1 MSVELQFIKKL
12 TLVSGNANRQLAEDI
27 AEHLGIPLTQMA
39 VSRFAD
45 GETRVKIDESIRG
58 QDVFVVQPTSPP
70 ANEHLMELLIIIDA
84 LRRASA
90 HRIAA
95 VIPYYG
101 YARQDKK
108 VKPREPITARL
119 VANLLEVAGA
129 QRVLAMDL
137 HSGPLQGFFNIP
149 VDNLSALLLFVQHI
163 KEHGFTPEKTVV
175 VSPDVGGVARASE
188 VASRVGFAL
197 AIIAKRRPEPNV
209 AEAIEL
215 IGDVEGRTCILY
227 DDIVDT
233 GGSVVNGAKLLE
245 RRGAGRIL
253 VYATHGILSGDAL
266 QRIEQSPIEKV
277 VITDTIAFPPEKQ
290 NGKVEIVST
299 ALTFAEAIRRGFADE
314 SISTLFK

>member
-1 MSVELQFIKKL
+1 
-12 TLVSGNANRQLAEDI
+12 
-27 AEHLGIPLTQMA
+27 
-39 VSRFAD
+39 
-45 GETRVKIDESIRG
+45 
-58 QDVFVVQPTSPP
+58 
-70 ANEHLMELLIIIDA
+70 
-84 LRRASA
+84 
-90 HRIAA
+90 
-95 VIPYYG
+95 
-101 YARQDKK
+101 
-108 VKPREPITARL
+108 
-119 VANLLEVAGA
+119 VANLLEVAGT

-163 KEHGFTPEKTVV
+163 KEHGFTPKETVV

-188 VASRVGFAL
+188 VASRLGFAL
-197 AIIAKRRPEPNV
+197 AIIAKRRPKPNV

-245 RRGAGRIL
+245 KRGAGRIL
-253 VYATHGILSGDAL
+253 VYATHGVLSGNAL
-266 QRIEQSPIEKV
+266 QLIEDSPIERL

-299 ALTFAEAIRRGFADE
+299 AATFAEAIKRGFADE

>member
-1 MSVELQFIKKL
+1 MSVELQFVKKL
-12 TLVSGNANRQLAEDI
+12 ALVSGNANRELAVRI
-27 AEHLGIPLTQMA
+27 ADHLGIPLTQM
-39 VSRFAD
+39 VVRRFAD
-45 GETRVKIDESIRG
+45 GETQVKIDESIRG

-70 ANEHLMELLIIIDA
+70 VNETLMELLIILDA

-119 VANLLEVAGA
+119 VANLLEVAGT

-163 KEHGFTPEKTVV
+163 REHGFTPEETVV

-197 AIIAKRRPEPNV
+197 AIIAKRRPEANV

-233 GGSVVNGAKLLE
+233 GGSVVNGANLLAE
-245 RRGAGRIL
+245 RGAGRIL

-266 QRIEQSPIEKV
+266 QQIEQSPIESV
-277 VITDTIAFPPEKQ
+277 VITDTIAFAPEKRSS
-290 NGKVEIVST
+290 KVEIVS
-299 ALTFAEAIRRGFADE
+299 AAATFAEAIKRGFADE